1 MRKWSRSEKE
11 SGNESAFDNVDEPA
25 TASSMK
31 NRSILESFIHAFE
44 GLSHVMWTQR
54 HVRVQLFMVMM
65 VLLLCF
71 TMKLSMIE
79 VLLVLSGTAFVIM
92 AELFNTA
99 IEVVVNMITSTY
111 HPLAKIAKDV
121 AAAGV
126 LVASIYATAV
136 GLGVFL
142 SPSMMAKYKTTMV
155 HFEGMD
161 SGTLLVM
168 IFVGLA
174 TLFILV
180 PLAKIKVGHGTLLRG
195 GAVSGHS
202 AVAFFFAAAI
212 AVSSNYNYIITSL
225 SFVLAIL
232 VAQSRVEGRIHTLRE
247 VLWGAAV
254 ALTLI
259 ALLLAANGLRL
270 HTAP

>member
-1 MRKWSRSEKE
+1 
-11 SGNESAFDNVDEPA
+11 
-25 TASSMK
+25 MK

-44 GLSHVMWTQR
+44 GLSHVMWTQP

-71 TMKLSMIE
+71 TMKLTMVE

-99 IEVVVNMITSTY
+99 IEVVVNMITNTY

-136 GLGVFL
+136 GLGIFL
-142 SPSMMAKYKTTMV
+142 SPKMMEKYKSTIV
-155 HFEGMD
+155 IFDGIN

-180 PLAKIKVGHGTLLRG
+180 PLAKIRVGHGTLLRG

-212 AVSSNYNYIITSL
+212 AVSANYDYIVSTL
-225 SFVLAIL
+225 AFVLAIL

-259 ALLLAANGLRL
+259 ALLLAANGLRQ
-270 HTAP
+270 HTLP

>member
-1 MRKWSRSEKE
+1 
-11 SGNESAFDNVDEPA
+11 
-25 TASSMK
+25 MK

-65 VLLLCF
+65 VLLLCY
-71 TMKLSMIE
+71 TMKLDMTN

-142 SPSMMAKYKTTMV
+142 SPTMMEKYKKTID
-155 HFEGMD
+155 FNGMD

-180 PLAKIKVGHGTLLRG
+180 PLAKIRVGHGTLLRG

-212 AVSSNYNYIITSL
+212 SVSSNYNVIVTTL
-225 SFVLAIL
+225 AFVLAIL

-259 ALLLAANGLRL
+259 ALLLAVNLLRQ
-270 HTAP
+270 